1 MLRVASS
8 AEQTKTLSSWPRQ
21 RPGPRKNRVLGPH
34 GVVVPASIG
43 AVELGGDTKA
53 ILLAAATMFLWA
65 LALGVW
71 KYRQMIAAPDGLAH
85 PYVDTAHRAAL
96 LYSFALLLVAAF
108 VELSGWGTPVNLLA
122 AGALALYF
130 FAAVAGYMVHGWR
143 RDTDNQFRDP
153 VGGLHAFML
162 ALIVAEI
169 GGWLVLVAG
178 FLDAQLL

>member
-1 MLRVASS
+1 M
-8 AEQTKTLSSWPRQ
+8 
-21 RPGPRKNRVLGPH
+21 
-34 GVVVPASIG
+34 
-43 AVELGGDTKA
+43 ELGADTKA
-53 ILLAAATMFLWA
+53 VLLLAAAMFLWA
-65 LALGVW
+65 LLLGVL
-71 KYRQMIAAPDGLAH
+71 KYRQVVESEESAAH
-85 PYVDTAHRAAL
+85 PYVDVAHRAAL
-96 LYSFALLLVAAF
+96 LYSFALLLVATF
-108 VELSGWGTPVNLLA
+108 VELSGWGTLVNLLA

-178 FLDAQLL
+178 FLDAQVL